1 MDTHEAHKFEDRV
14 FLALVVVVSG
24 GLAVVSAPFFGAI
37 LWAIIAAIV
46 FAPMRNRLMRAMP
59 AYRNI
64 AALLTLLIIVLV
76 VILPALLLAVFLVDE
91 ATVFY
96 ASVQAG
102 EIDFDRYFATAM
114 AQVPSWAIPLLEP
127 VGLSNLDAALA
138 KAGAAIANSFE
149 LIAAQ
154 ALNIGQSAFGFMLAL
169 GVMLYLTFFLLR
181 DGPELLA
188 RIGNAVPLRADQRTA
203 LTGTFALVI
212 RATIKGSLVVAVL
225 QGLVGGTVFWALGI
239 HAPLLWGVVMA
250 ILAFLPVVG
259 TGLVW
264 LPVAIF
270 LLATGA
276 IWQGIVLILSGVF
289 VIGLIDNVVRPI
301 LVGRDTRLPDYL
313 VLISTLGGLV
323 AFGPNGVV
331 IGPVIA
337 ALFVTVWEIFA
348 AGRWGA
354 VAAGYSAAAR
364 VSASASACCSAHI
377 SA

>member
-1 MDTHEAHKFEDRV
+1 MESRDIHKFEDRV

-37 LWAIIAAIV
+37 LWAIIATIV
-46 FAPMRNRLMRAMP
+46 FAPMRDRLMRAMP
-59 AYRNI
+59 GYRNT

-96 ASVQAG
+96 ASIQAG

-114 AQVPSWAIPLLEP
+114 AQVPSWASPYLEP
-127 VGLSNLDAALA
+127 IGLSNLDTALA
-138 KAGAAIANSFE
+138 KAGAVVADSFE

-181 DGPELLA
+181 DGPELMA
-188 RIGNAVPLRADQRTA
+188 RIGNAVPLRVEQRTA

-212 RATIKGSLVVAVL
+212 RATIKGSLVVAIL

-264 LPVAIF
+264 LPVAVF

-323 AFGPNGVV
+323 TFGPNGVV

-348 AGRWGA
+348 A
-354 VAAGYSAAAR
+354 AR
-364 VSASASACCSAHI
+364 
-377 SA
+377 